1 MFAVR
6 DSNLTAMMLMM
17 QVFLIVTQCHL
28 AYGFWS
34 FESSTYIFKCPT
46 IQEDL
51 TLYSS
56 KTFDTKPKA
65 LYHITEDLNPHLG
78 SAYRMW
84 WDMIHLPHFLSPSS
98 SCSRNVDAGLLVS
111 DATDLSVVAWSHKEP
126 RSEMPHILSYFSF
139 PHFKYCIPNIIV
151 KFPPLCVSLLS
162 EVWGKNT

>member
-1 MFAVR
+1 
-6 DSNLTAMMLMM
+6 MLMM
-17 QVFLIVTQCHL
+17 QVFLVVTQCHL

-34 FESSTYIFKCPT
+34 LERSAYIFKCPA
-46 IQEDL
+46 IQAEL

-56 KTFDTKPKA
+56 ATYDTTQPKT

-84 WDMIHLPHFLSPSS
+84 WDMIHLPHFLSPNI

-111 DATDLSVVAWSHKEP
+111 DATDLSVVARSHKEP
-126 RSEMPHILSYFSF
+126 RSEMPHISSYFSF

-162 EVWGKNT
+162 EVWGKDT